1 MIEDI
6 NYTRDTDGWIEIEG
20 YVCSELKTVSV
31 SFDDLVEFCSDEDMN
46 EYISDVLTGAT
57 RRIDAYEYTEENI
70 TEIIEAYFKKQF

>member
-6 NYTRDTDGWIEIEG
+6 NYTRHTDGWIEIES
-20 YVCSELKTVSV
+20 YVCSELKTLCV
-31 SFDDLVEFCSDEDMN
+31 SFEDLVQFCVEECMN